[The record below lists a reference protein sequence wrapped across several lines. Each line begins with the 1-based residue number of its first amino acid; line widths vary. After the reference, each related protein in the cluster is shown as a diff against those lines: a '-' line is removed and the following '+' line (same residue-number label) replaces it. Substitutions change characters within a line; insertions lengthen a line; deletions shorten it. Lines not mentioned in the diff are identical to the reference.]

1 MIHALARFAA
11 DGLTYIFA
19 RHEYYVVIRS
29 DLGELEL
36 FSLLAI
42 QHLGGQALGIEIR
55 DEIHRRTGRRVSV
68 GSGYATLG
76 RLADQGVIRFTV
88 LPPEPRRGG
97 RSRRFARLTPA
108 GMRAIHESAASLR
121 RMLGNLAADSV
132 R

>member
-1 MIHALARFAA
+1 MIRP
-11 DGLTYIFA
+11 
-19 RHEYYVVIRS
+19 

-42 QHLGGQALGIEIR
+42 QHLGGAALSIEIR

-76 RLADQGVIRFTV
+76 RLADKGLIRFTV

-97 RSRRFARLTPA
+97 RSRRCAQLTPA
-108 GMRAIHESAASLR
+108 GINAIRQSAASLR
-121 RMLGNLAADSV
+121 RMLGGLATDSV
-132 R
+132 P